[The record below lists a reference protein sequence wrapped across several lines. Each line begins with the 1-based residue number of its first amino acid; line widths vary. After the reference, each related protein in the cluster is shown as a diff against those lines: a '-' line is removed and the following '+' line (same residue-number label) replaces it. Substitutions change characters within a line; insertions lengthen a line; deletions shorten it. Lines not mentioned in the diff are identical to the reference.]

1 MTCRKILASY
11 TTKQPI
17 QLNGAS
23 KQHYVTTLY
32 LFYKITPLDQGCLL
46 TTVKLKVKKKN
57 EIKNN
62 ENKYLSNSTLII
74 RKQGK

>member
-1 MTCRKILASY
+1 MQKNPGQLHHKTAD
-11 TTKQPI
+11 TTKWCFQ
-17 QLNGAS
+17 N
-23 KQHYVTTLY
+23 KHYVTTLY